1 MAYSDDLRQK
11 LLSAVDTQPLS
22 KAALA
27 RTFGVSLSYLKGI
40 VRRQK
45 AGNPHALPH
54 AGGPPPKL
62 DAAQRAHLR
71 QHVTTHADATL
82 AELQVWLQATCQV
95 TLSLATLCRVL
106 QRMEL
111 PRKKDA
117 ARHGTRHGGPPAATG
132 RVAHRGRDA
141 RPRPP
146 GLCRRKRGDLQHD
159 PPVWACAEG
168 RARARGRAAGPL
180 GSDHADRRARAGRGA
195 GAVYRPC
202 RHGYGD

>member
-111 PRKKDA
+111 PRKKRCCTPRNA
-117 ARHGTRHGGPPAATG
+117 TRRPTSSNGTRGA
-132 RVAHRGRDA
+132 
-141 RPRPP
+141 PRS
-146 GLCRRKRGDLQHD
+146 RRSTPTTWSLSTK
-159 PPVWACAEG
+159 
-168 RARARGRAAGPL
+168 AG
-180 GSDHADRRARAGRGA
+180 
-195 GAVYRPC
+195 
-202 RHGYGD
+202 